1 MHWQRLAWPNNK
13 LNPRTSSWAKSQQ
26 FVTTNYCITK
36 MNKFGVAYKI
46 LKVKSSKSPLGS
58 GPESPGLLTKVL
70 HKIST
75 LGDWA
80 ADMKHPHDGH

>member
-1 MHWQRLAWPNNK
+1 
-13 LNPRTSSWAKSQQ
+13 
-26 FVTTNYCITK
+26 

-46 LKVKSSKSPLGS
+46 VRDESPESPLGS
-58 GPESPGLLTKVL
+58 GPESSGLLAKVL

-80 ADMKHPHDGH
+80 ADMKRTHDGH

>member
-1 MHWQRLAWPNNK
+1 
-13 LNPRTSSWAKSQQ
+13 
-26 FVTTNYCITK
+26 

-46 LKVKSSKSPLGS
+46 PKLPSSESRLGS
-58 GPESPGLLTKVL
+58 GPESPGLLAKVL

-80 ADMKHPHDGH
+80 ADMKRPHNGH

>member
-1 MHWQRLAWPNNK
+1 
-13 LNPRTSSWAKSQQ
+13 
-26 FVTTNYCITK
+26 

-46 LKVKSSKSPLGS
+46 AKASLYKSPLGS
-58 GPESPGLLTKVL
+58 GPESPGLLAKVL

-80 ADMKHPHDGH
+80 VDMEPPRDGH

>member
-1 MHWQRLAWPNNK
+1 
-13 LNPRTSSWAKSQQ
+13 
-26 FVTTNYCITK
+26 

-46 LKVKSSKSPLGS
+46 TKVSISRSPLGS
-58 GPESPGLLTKVL
+58 GPESPGLLAKVL

-80 ADMKHPHDGH
+80 VDMKPPRDGH

>member
-1 MHWQRLAWPNNK
+1 
-13 LNPRTSSWAKSQQ
+13 
-26 FVTTNYCITK
+26 

-46 LKVKSSKSPLGS
+46 LKWISIKSPLGS
-58 GPESPGLLTKVL
+58 APESAGLLAKVL

-80 ADMKHPHDGH
+80 ADMKCPHDGH

>member
-1 MHWQRLAWPNNK
+1 
-13 LNPRTSSWAKSQQ
+13 
-26 FVTTNYCITK
+26 

-46 LKVKSSKSPLGS
+46 HKLTSSKSPLGS
-58 GPESPGLLTKVL
+58 GPESLGLLGKVL

-80 ADMKHPHDGH
+80 VDMKPPHDGH

>member
-1 MHWQRLAWPNNK
+1 
-13 LNPRTSSWAKSQQ
+13 
-26 FVTTNYCITK
+26 

-46 LKVKSSKSPLGS
+46 VKVPKFESPLGS
-58 GPESPGLLTKVL
+58 RPESPGLLANVL

-80 ADMKHPHDGH
+80 VDKKPPHDGQEPIDSWMYNKQYAA

>member
-1 MHWQRLAWPNNK
+1 
-13 LNPRTSSWAKSQQ
+13 
-26 FVTTNYCITK
+26 

-46 LKVKSSKSPLGS
+46 VKEAIFESPLGS
-58 GPESPGLLTKVL
+58 GPERSGLLAKFL

-80 ADMKHPHDGH
+80 VDMKHPHDGH